1 MIFMPERRTLYST
14 MEAEFEPESPQSL
27 SFSAPNYMFYSSTA
41 ADLLLNGEVNKSVD
55 EE

>member
-27 SFSAPNYMFYSSTA
+27 SLSAPNYMFYSSTA
-41 ADLLLNGEVNKSVD
+41 VEVRLNG
-55 EE
+55 